1 MATRAS
7 TRFADSTDPEHLW
20 RAGPHR
26 VAIDAIHEAIV
37 RGERLVVLIGPTGVG
52 KTIVT
57 NALVKQLSASGMRIA
72 TSVLPVADAHDLR
85 SAIARSLGLP
95 ADVTSRDALA
105 AAVGQGPYAT
115 IAIDDAHRAGEAAL
129 AELGALLEAQPRFA
143 AILTGDE
150 TLAARLAA
158 ALPSMRPWVHELRP
172 LDEPETL
179 RFIADG
185 IVSDVHPIPTDL
197 ARKIWHAS
205 GGTPRVIKHL
215 CRRVLEHPGLVDVV
229 QLRLWANR
237 LDDATLEDHDEA
249 LTPQGGVVAEPLP
262 ETPRRRVRPAFTS
275 GAVVGAV
282 AALVAALVLIPWD
295 SVWRGTEPPKSVKV
309 QKTVTPPPA
318 VPPPPWSALPKDA
331 APRATDDEVPSPPST
346 TRSVDTPRSA
356 TRGVDTPP
364 SATRGV
370 DTPPSVGITRDAE
383 VSSRRP
389 EKPKPAP
396 LEEKGAA
403 LAPAA
408 RPPGDA
414 HPETQD
420 PGAVIDWLMKKSPR
434 GDN

>member
-1 MATRAS
+1 
-7 TRFADSTDPEHLW
+7 
-20 RAGPHR
+20 
-26 VAIDAIHEAIV
+26 
-37 RGERLVVLIGPTGVG
+37 
-52 KTIVT
+52 
-57 NALVKQLSASGMRIA
+57 
-72 TSVLPVADAHDLR
+72 VADADDLR
-85 SAIARSLGLP
+85 SAIALSLGLP
-95 ADVTSRDALA
+95 ADVTSRDALS
-105 AAVGQGPYAT
+105 AAVGQGPYVT

-185 IVSDVHPIPTDL
+185 ITSDVHPIPTDL

-229 QLRLWANR
+229 RLRLWAMQ
-237 LDDATLEDHDEA
+237 LDDATLDDDDEA

-262 ETPRRRVRPAFTS
+262 ATPRRRSRSVLTT

-295 SVWRGTEPPKSVKV
+295 SVWRGTEPPRSVNV

-331 APRATDDEVPSPPST
+331 APRATDEAPRATGDEVPSPP
-346 TRSVDTPRSA
+346 SA

-364 SATRGV
+364 SASRGV

-403 LAPAA
+403 RAPAARPPAA

-414 HPETQD
+414 PPETQD
-420 PGAVIDWLMKKSPR
+420 PGAVIDWLMKKPPR

>member
-26 VAIDAIHEAIV
+26 VAIDALHEAIV

-72 TSVLPVADAHDLR
+72 TSVLPVADADDLR

-95 ADVTSRDALA
+95 ADVTSRDALSA
-105 AAVGQGPYAT
+105 AAGQGPYVT

-129 AELGALLEAQPRFA
+129 AELGALLKAQPRFA

-346 TRSVDTPRSA
+346 TRSVDTP
-356 TRGVDTPP
+356 P

>member
-20 RAGPHR
+20 RAGPYR
-26 VAIDAIHEAIV
+26 VAIDALHEAIV

-72 TSVLPVADAHDLR
+72 TSVLPVADARDLR

-105 AAVGQGPYAT
+105 AAVGQGPYVT

-229 QLRLWANR
+229 QLRLWANQ
-237 LDDATLEDHDEA
+237 LDNATLEDDDEA
-249 LTPQGGVVAEPLP
+249 LTPPGGVVAEPLP

-275 GAVVGAV
+275 GAVVAAV
-282 AALVAALVLIPWD
+282 VALVAALVLIPWD
-295 SVWRGTEPPKSVKV
+295 SVWRGTEAPKSVKV

-318 VPPPPWSALPKDA
+318 VSPPPWSALPKDA
-331 APRATDDEVPSPPST
+331 APRATDEAPRATDEEVPSPPST
-346 TRSVDTPRSA
+346 TRSVDTPPSTTRS
-356 TRGVDTPP
+356 VDTP
-364 SATRGV
+364 R
-370 DTPPSVGITRDAE
+370 SVGITRDAE

-403 LAPAA
+403 RAPAA

-414 HPETQD
+414 PPETQD